1 MDEQDKKL
9 IWFIDNEDSQLR
21 LYSRLLDKGLV
32 LAQSKDREVFVEDCP
47 ARSHKHDYL
56 DILDNPQT
64 ATIIIDQVLKDKGGV
79 DHTGIELA
87 QYLRSLN
94 SILPMYILTNYP
106 SIDQLGEG
114 EWSIDN
120 IIDKGTLSDNDQKL
134 HAIGSQLLRRI
145 DVYQKIHGQRE
156 LRFRELLKKSMNET
170 LSDLEQKE
178 LDELEFE
185 RSAATLARER
195 VEQAVPDKL
204 DEVLDQLQDLRKMFE
219 DLDETNKD

>member
-9 IWFIDNEDSQLR
+9 IWFIDNDDSQLR
-21 LYSRLLDKGLV
+21 LYSRLLDKGLG
-32 LAQSKDREVFVEDCP
+32 LAQSQDRDVFIEDCP
-47 ARSHKHDYL
+47 ARPHKDDYL
-56 DILDNPQT
+56 DILDSPQT
-64 ATIIIDQVLKDKGGV
+64 VTIIIDQVLKDKGGV

-94 SILPMYILTNYP
+94 SILPIYILTNFP
-106 SIDQLGEG
+106 SEDQLGEG
-114 EWSIDN
+114 EWSVDN
-120 IIDKGTLSDNDQKL
+120 IIDKGTLSDKDQKL

-145 DVYQKIHGQRE
+145 DVYQKFHGQRE

-170 LSDLEQKE
+170 LTESEQKE

-195 VEQAVPDKL
+195 TESAAPDKL
-204 DEVLDQLQDLRKMFE
+204 DEVLDQLQDLRKMFDDLHEIDE
-219 DLDETNKD
+219 D